1 MTTAPRSPL
10 LARHASFSAPRILL
24 TGANGQVGWEL
35 RRTLS
40 CLGEVVALDSKA
52 LNLADAA
59 AVRQKLR
66 EIAPSLIVNPA
77 AYTAVDKAESEPE
90 LAHAVNAVAP
100 GVLAEEADKLGAL
113 LVHYS
118 TDYVFNGSGAE
129 LDSGEAR
136 PWREDDACDPI
147 NVYGATKL
155 AGERAIQATG
165 CRHLIFRTSW
175 VYGARGNNFLLTMR
189 RLMRERP
196 ELKIVADQ
204 IGAPTWC
211 RDLAEATALVLSQM
225 VLPDSRFDQ
234 TQAWGIYNMTNA
246 GETSWHGFAEAI
258 QALDGSNARLLPIP
272 SSEYPTPARRP
283 LNSRLNNDKLEQT
296 FGIRLQD
303 WRAALALCDAE
314 GR

>member
-1 MTTAPRSPL
+1 MTTPHRSPL
-10 LARHASFSAPRILL
+10 TPHPSPLTTPRILL

-40 CLGEVVALDSKA
+40 TLGEVVALDSKA
-52 LNLADAA
+52 MNLADAD

-66 EIAPSLIVNPA
+66 EIAPHIIVNPA
-77 AYTAVDKAESEPE
+77 AYTAVDKAESEAE
-90 LAHAVNAVAP
+90 LAHAVNATAP
-100 GVLAEEADKLGAL
+100 GILAEEADRLGAL

-118 TDYVFNGSGAE
+118 TDYVFNGSGAT
-129 LDSGEAR
+129 

-189 RLMRERP
+189 RLMQERP
-196 ELKIVADQ
+196 ELKIVSDQ

-211 RDLAEATALVLSQM
+211 RDLAEATAQILSQINS
-225 VLPDSRFDQ
+225 PSGGSGKAQ
-234 TQAWGIYNMTNA
+234 PWGVYHMTNA
-246 GETSWHGFAEAI
+246 GETSWHGFAQAI
-258 QALDGSNARLLPIP
+258 QALDAPDGTTRAQAHLHPIP
-272 SSEYPTPARRP
+272 SSDYPTPAKRP
-283 LNSRLNNDKLEQT
+283 LNSRLNNDRLEQV
-296 FGIRLQD
+296 FGLRLQD
-303 WRAALALCDAE
+303 WRAALALCVE
-314 GR
+314 K